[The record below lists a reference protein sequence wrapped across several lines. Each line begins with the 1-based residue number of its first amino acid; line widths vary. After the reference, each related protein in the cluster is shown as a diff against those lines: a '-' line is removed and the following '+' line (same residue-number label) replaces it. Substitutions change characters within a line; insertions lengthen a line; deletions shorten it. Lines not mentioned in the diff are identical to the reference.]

1 MRARP
6 RHPRLSLVHLP
17 LRNRMALLIGLAVTA
32 TVAVVAGVALGA
44 TGIVLGRS
52 IDHQLIQQAYTAAQ
66 TIKPK
71 EWGPEWDQG
80 LIVFNFGLPAQVI
93 STDGTPTAPDN
104 QVVMLPVNSADIA
117 VAHGVVGQ
125 QLRTV
130 TVGGGRYRVATVPI
144 RIPSVGLGALQLARD
159 MSDVDQ
165 TLRDLGL
172 VLLGVGVVGV
182 AGSVLLGR
190 LIARASLKPVDAAA
204 AAAEE
209 VARTQDLSALIP
221 VTGSDE
227 IARLANSLNS
237 MLRALEASR
246 ARQRELVDDA
256 SHELRTPLTSLR
268 TNIELLLRA
277 EANPARAL
285 PAADRDALLRDV
297 DAQIREL
304 SGLVS
309 ELVELARD
317 EAPAEDV
324 EPADLTEIVHV
335 AADRVRRRAKAKD
348 VQIVVTAVPSP
359 VDGRPHMLERAVT
372 NLLDNAVK
380 FSPAQGRVHV
390 TVAPGE
396 VVVTDEGP
404 GIAPEDRSRVFNRF
418 YRATSA
424 RGLPGSGL
432 GLAIVA
438 DAAAAHGGWVR
449 AEEGPAGGALLRLSL
464 PVPPDEAWPSSA
476 GAPSAVQPGAAVPRE
491 PSLVPQ
497 LREETSVLASPP
509 ARPAYRRSWWTR
521 GSGRDL

>member
-1 MRARP
+1 MSARP
-6 RHPRLSLVHLP
+6 RHHRLSLAHLS
-17 LRNRMALLIGLAVTA
+17 LRNRMALLIGLAVTTA
-32 TVAVVAGVALGA
+32 VAVVAGVALGA
-44 TGIVLGRS
+44 TSIVLGRS
-52 IDHQLIQQAYTAAQ
+52 IDGQLTEQADAAAS
-66 TIKPK
+66 TVHPGKD
-71 EWGPEWDQG
+71 WSLVWFD
-80 LIVFNFGLPAQVI
+80 FGLPVNIILPDGRSLAPAAQ
-93 STDGTPTAPDN
+93 AAR
-104 QVVMLPVNSADIA
+104 LPVDATDVA
-117 VAHGVVGQ
+117 VAQRLASH

-130 TVGGGRYRVATVPI
+130 TIDGVRYRVATVPMYF
-144 RIPSVGLGALQLARD
+144 PGVGPAALQLARD

-172 VLLGVGVVGV
+172 ILLGVGVAGV
-182 AGSVLLGR
+182 AGSVLLGL

-227 IARLANSLNS
+227 IARMANSLNS

-277 EANPARAL
+277 EANPDRAL
-285 PAADRDALLRDV
+285 PASDRDALLRDV

-317 EAPAEDV
+317 EAPTEDV
-324 EPADLTEIVHV
+324 ERVDLTEIVHD

-348 VQIVVTAVPSP
+348 VQIVVSAVASP

-380 FSPAQGRVHV
+380 FSPNQGEVHV
-390 TVAPGE
+390 QVGPGE
-396 VVVTDEGP
+396 VIVTDEGP
-404 GIAPEDRSRVFNRF
+404 GIAPADRSRVFDRF

-438 DAAAAHGGWVR
+438 DAAAVHGGQVR
-449 AEEGPAGGALLRLSL
+449 AEEGPGGGALLRLSL
-464 PVPPDEAWPSSA
+464 PVPRDVASPSSS
-476 GAPSAVQPGAAVPRE
+476 GVPPGVWPGAALEQEPGRVPHGW
-491 PSLVPQ
+491 
-497 LREETSVLASPP
+497 EETSSPASSP
-509 ARPAYRRSWWTR
+509 ASSSTRPAYRRSWRAR
-521 GSGRDL
+521 GSGRAL